1 MKKMNHKKTAGILAA
16 LLLLATLLIPYRS
29 VLGAP
34 TGSARFS
41 GTDVTLNIGDT
52 FSIGWAIS
60 ASENV
65 LLEATFSVSPGLTVT
80 GPITCAQGIN
90 GGTSANKVL
99 DYSGSFAAFSGN
111 ITVRADQAG
120 QFTVQMTEVTLVSAN
135 DSSSVTIN
143 SPAFTVYVRTKE
155 QTEASIAEQ
164 ERIRREQEAE
174 ASRQQSEAQ
183 SRAESISASA
193 SEEERRRKESEDAAY
208 REWARQSSIE
218 ASIAASIAAEEAAKS
233 RAESEREA
241 SISASESEVEAS
253 ISASESER
261 EASISASESEVERTR
276 PTEIKDLGF
285 VRYTYGGDADE
296 DGEGDEVFYFVTE
309 GSDVSWPEGAKPI
322 SMRLNDVNVL
332 ALRMDGMASNTY
344 LVYGMRKEHD
354 VPSWEFWHRSTGQFF
369 RYDYL
374 NSNTH
379 FVEPSTERPA
389 TETEPSTTRKSE
401 TQAPQKTEPPIGPTL
416 PIDPSGGR
424 ISLRDMIFLVI
435 AGAIG
440 GAAVTALIFV
450 LVLKGRK
457 KGGAEDAEEASSET
471 VASASVAQAQ
481 EAPEE
486 AKEKTGDTDAVD
498 LD

>member
-120 QFTVQMTEVTLVSAN
+120 QFTIQMTEVTLVSAN
-135 DSSSVTIN
+135 DSSSVTIS

-241 SISASESEVEAS
+241 SISASESEVE
-253 ISASESER
+253 
-261 EASISASESEVERTR
+261 RTR

-322 SMRLNDVNVL
+322 SMRLNDVYVL

-401 TQAPQKTEPPIGPTL
+401 TQAPQKTEPPVGPTL

-471 VASASVAQAQ
+471 MAPASLTQVQ

>member
-120 QFTVQMTEVTLVSAN
+120 QFIVQMTEVTLVSAN
-135 DSSSVTIN
+135 DSSSVTIS

-193 SEEERRRKESEDAAY
+193 SEEERGRGLQGMGQA
-208 REWARQSSIE
+208 
-218 ASIAASIAAEEAAKS
+218 
-233 RAESEREA
+233 
-241 SISASESEVEAS
+241 
-253 ISASESER
+253 
-261 EASISASESEVERTR
+261 
-276 PTEIKDLGF
+276 
-285 VRYTYGGDADE
+285 
-296 DGEGDEVFYFVTE
+296 
-309 GSDVSWPEGAKPI
+309 
-322 SMRLNDVNVL
+322 VL
-332 ALRMDGMASNTY
+332 
-344 LVYGMRKEHD
+344 
-354 VPSWEFWHRSTGQFF
+354 HRSLHRSFHSRGRGGKITCGIRKRSLDLRIRIRGGSLHF
-369 RYDYL
+369 RVGIRAGSINL
-374 NSNTH
+374 R
-379 FVEPSTERPA
+379 V
-389 TETEPSTTRKSE
+389 
-401 TQAPQKTEPPIGPTL
+401 
-416 PIDPSGGR
+416 R
-424 ISLRDMIFLVI
+424 I
-435 AGAIG
+435 
-440 GAAVTALIFV
+440 
-450 LVLKGRK
+450 
-457 KGGAEDAEEASSET
+457 
-471 VASASVAQAQ
+471 
-481 EAPEE
+481 
-486 AKEKTGDTDAVD
+486 
-498 LD
+498 